1 LKNLNRLFVCREEI
15 IKSFVR
21 GVFDAEGSVSN
32 VVSLTQ
38 NDKQFLIFLKLLL
51 LRLGIHSTLTTLS
64 QNYWRLEV
72 SKKDFRKIGF
82 TANDKH
88 NKLKTQRLARSELIP
103 LTRGFVRR
111 VVKEIGIKVRFS
123 HPENF
128 ITFGELQKLCEN
140 DKVNQIFGNLLNF
153 YFEKVFSIEPKLDK
167 LNLVDIETTC
177 RNFLAN
183 GYLVHNSTYRL
194 YLRKGRGGTR
204 IARLVD
210 APDLPEAEAV
220 FKITEEGIKDA

>member
-1 LKNLNRLFVCREEI
+1 
-15 IKSFVR
+15 
-21 GVFDAEGSVSN
+21 
-32 VVSLTQ
+32 
-38 NDKQFLIFLKLLL
+38 L
-51 LRLGIHSTLTTLS
+51 LRLGIHSTLATLS

-82 TANDKH
+82 TANDKR
-88 NKLKTQRLARSELIP
+88 NKLKTQRVARSELIP
-103 LTRGFVRR
+103 LTKGFVKRIA
-111 VVKEIGIKVRFS
+111 KEIGIKVKVS
-123 HPENF
+123 HPEGF
-128 ITFGELQKLCEN
+128 ITFNELQKLCEN

-153 YFEKVFSIEPKLDK
+153 YFEKVFSIEPKFDK

-177 RNFLAN
+177 QNFLAN

-220 FKITEEGIKDA
+220 FKITEEGIRDA